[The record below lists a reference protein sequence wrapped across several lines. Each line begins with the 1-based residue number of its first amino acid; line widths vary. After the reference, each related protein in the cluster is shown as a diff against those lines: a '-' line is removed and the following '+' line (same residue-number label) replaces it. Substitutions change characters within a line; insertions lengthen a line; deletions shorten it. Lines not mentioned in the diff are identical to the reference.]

1 MYDDLMNELVCLCAV
16 RGELDAEGN
25 ARLEQRIAEIKKQL
39 EELS

>member
-1 MYDDLMNELVCLCAV
+1 MYDALMNELVCLCEV

-39 EELS
+39 ENLS